1 MNVTFYHLQ
10 DECSFLSPAGS
21 PCKSAPLFGSVPLA
35 SSSPGDAGHGDAGHG
50 HSHGDG
56 GHGHGHGEDHGGVG
70 HGGGSEG

>member
-10 DECSFLSPAGS
+10 DESSFLSPAGS

-35 SSSPGDAGHGDAGHG
+35 SSSPGDAGHG